1 MHSNKKHDKE
11 LLLWLVKIFHADPV
25 FAFNV
30 SLMFWSYLFW
40 QGKKQK
46 LNSFTIFDSTWTESW
61 SSWLGDPKEFNSSY
75 NGCGQFDVNT
85 FPICRNK
92 KWGSWG
98 ILSLV
103 WSFSICCLCLSS
115 YPLLWQTPFNFLYF
129 VHSDTYLWNL
139 HFFFLSD
146 SSLFLWIWSHRDVE
160 SCSTYC
166 FILGN

>member
-1 MHSNKKHDKE
+1 M
-11 LLLWLVKIFHADPV
+11 
-25 FAFNV
+25 
-30 SLMFWSYLFW
+30 
-40 QGKKQK
+40 
-46 LNSFTIFDSTWTESW
+46 WTESW

-85 FPICRNK
+85 FSTCRNK

-103 WSFSICCLCLSS
+103 WSFSICCLRLSS

-139 HFFFLSD
+139 HFFFFQTL
-146 SSLFLWIWSHRDVE
+146 L
-160 SCSTYC
+160 C
-166 FILGN
+166 FFEADHIEMWNPVAPIASFWEIRWEKTQKTAQDTFTCVC